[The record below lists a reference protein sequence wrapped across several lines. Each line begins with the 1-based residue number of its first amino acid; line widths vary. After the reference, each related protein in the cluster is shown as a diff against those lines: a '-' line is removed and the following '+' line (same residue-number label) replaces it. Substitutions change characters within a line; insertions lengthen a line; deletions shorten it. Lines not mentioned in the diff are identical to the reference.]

1 MLDAT
6 SIVLISF
13 LIVFSIAFISL
24 ASFAFCRLLLCREKT
39 REGRSSRGRS
49 KCVRPRLS
57 SPIYSI
63 SSDSGGG
70 KKTQS
75 FYGSPSPIPDQ
86 REYLDVS
93 TVREPRESRR
103 RDRLSPPVRD
113 RGVSKGRI
121 SVLNECPFASAPP
134 LGDPSQYSPVNEV
147 FMYMPPQLRRTDRY

>member
-1 MLDAT
+1 LDAT
-6 SIVLISF
+6 STVLISF
-13 LIVFSIAFISL
+13 LIVFYIAFVSL

-39 REGRSSRGRS
+39 REGRSSKGS
-49 KCVRPRLS
+49 SVRPRLS

-75 FYGSPSPIPDQ
+75 FYGAPSPIPDQ

-103 RDRLSPPVRD
+103 RDRLSPPRD
-113 RGVSKGRI
+113 RSVSKGRI
-121 SVLNECPFASAPP
+121 SVLHEYSRIQT
-134 LGDPSQYSPVNEV
+134 LIHPSL
-147 FMYMPPQLRRTDRY
+147 QL